1 MFIVLY
7 TILWLLASTSLFL
20 FGFLTGRSA
29 RKLPII
35 DNAVPWTLHWGE
47 ILPDDAPRDAT
58 WQVPQTPIWP
68 GEP

>member
-20 FGFLTGRSA
+20 FGFLTGRFA

-47 ILPDDAPRDAT
+47 TPPGDATRDAI
-58 WQVPQTPIWP
+58 PQTPFWP